1 MAKPAGPDCNMRCR
15 YCFYTEKEALFDE
28 GRRHR
33 MSEEVLEAYVQKYI
47 EAQPTYE
54 VNFAWQGGEPTLMG
68 LAFFRKVVEL
78 QKKYEGQKNI
88 TNSLQTNGL
97 MINEEWCEFLAEN
110 KFLVGLSIDGP
121 APIHDRY
128 RIDRGQAP
136 TFRKVRN
143 ALRMLKKWNVSF
155 NTLTSVTPEVARNP
169 LQVYEF
175 LKNTGTV
182 FMQFIPIVERIP
194 DERTR
199 SVGLQFTEPRPGARE
214 ESTEVT
220 EWSVDPKEYGDF
232 LVSIFDSWVRNDIGK
247 IFVQLFDVSL
257 AAWAGQNPPLC
268 NFSRMCGNAMIIEH
282 NGDVYSCD
290 HFVYP
295 DHRLGNI
302 MTDPV
307 EKIVK
312 QPAVTNLGHLKWTG
326 LPRQCR
332 ECDVLFICHG
342 GCPKNRFRTT
352 EDGELGLNYL
362 CDGYYR
368 FFKHVDPYMRR
379 MVALLNQRRAPADI
393 MYELADGRD
402 PSFGAGKNRSDSR
415 SPRNGNKS
423 STNRDDVE
431 QTADGR
437 GNGGAAGNAAKS
449 AASGR
454 RPAGKV
460 GRNDPCP
467 CGSGKKLKH
476 CCGRNA

>member
-1 MAKPAGPDCNMRCR
+1 MAKPAGPECNMRCK
-15 YCFYTEKEALFDE
+15 YCFYTEKEALFE
-28 GRRHR
+28 HRRRTR
-33 MSEEVLEAYVQKYI
+33 MSEEVLEAYVRKYI
-47 EAQPTYE
+47 EAQPTQE

-68 LAFFRKVVEL
+68 LAFFRRAVEL
-78 QKKYEGQKNI
+78 QRKYSGGRTI

-97 MINEEWCEFLAEN
+97 MINEEWCRFLSEN

-128 RIDRGQAP
+128 RVDRGQGP
-136 TFRKVRN
+136 TFRKVRK
-143 ALRMLKKWNVSF
+143 ALKLMKQWNVSF

-169 LQVYEF
+169 VQVYDF
-175 LKNTGTV
+175 LKSTGTA

-199 SVGLQFTEPRPGARE
+199 SVGLKLTEPRPGARE

-220 EWSVDPKEYGDF
+220 KWSVDPKEYGNF
-232 LVSIFDSWVRNDIGK
+232 LISIFDRWVGSDVGK

-257 AAWAGQNPPLC
+257 AAWMGRNPPLC
-268 NFSRMCGNAMIIEH
+268 NFSKMCGNAMIIEH
-282 NGDVYSCD
+282 NGDIYSCD

-302 MTDPV
+302 VTDPV

-326 LPRQCR
+326 LPQQCR
-332 ECDVLFICHG
+332 KCDYLFICHG
-342 GCPKNRFRTT
+342 GCPKNRFFTT

-362 CDGYYR
+362 CEGYHA
-368 FFKHVDPYMRR
+368 FFEHVDPYMRR
-379 MVALLNQRRAPADI
+379 MVELLNQRRAPAGI
-393 MYELADGRD
+393 MYEIASGRFD
-402 PSFGAGKNRSDSR
+402 PEAATPNGTDPKASISR
-415 SPRNGNKS
+415 TSGS
-423 STNRDDVE
+423 
-431 QTADGR
+431 
-437 GNGGAAGNAAKS
+437 NGGPSNLR
-449 AASGR
+449 AASGSSKR
-454 RPAGKV
+454 RV

-467 CGSGKKLKH
+467 CGSGKKYKH